1 MDKRL
6 LGGLDLTRFLRTY
19 WQKRPLVVRQA
30 LPDMEK
36 LAAPQD
42 IFRLAAD
49 ESVESRLVTGGK
61 RWALEHG
68 PFSRRRIAKLPDRR
82 WTLLV
87 QGLNQHW
94 PAADRLLRRFAF
106 LPYARLDDV
115 MVSYAVA
122 GGGVGPHTDSY
133 DVFLVQGQ
141 GRRRWRIGRVP
152 DAEFISGLDL
162 RILRRFE
169 PDAEYVMEPGDLLYL
184 PPGWGHDGVALD
196 ECMTYSIG
204 FRAPARQ
211 ELLYEF
217 LVRTAEQICLP
228 GLYTDPDLARQ
239 SGPALLPATMV
250 RRTEALVRK
259 LRFSSADVARFLG
272 AYLSEPKPQVVFSR
286 PLRPLAPG
294 AFARKVTTAGL
305 RLDPRSIMLYR
316 GNQVFINGESLRCRP
331 DQRTPL
337 RKLADLRQLAGMDT
351 APTCLALFHEWHG
364 NGWLHVGSR
373 EDP

>member
-6 LGGLDLTRFLRTY
+6 LGGLDVTRFLRTY

-30 LPDMEK
+30 VPDMGN

-42 IFRLAAD
+42 VFRLARDA
-49 ESVESRLVTGGK
+49 EVESRVVVGGR
-61 RWALEHG
+61 RWSLEHG
-68 PFSRRRIAKLPDRR
+68 PFTRRDLNTLPHQH

-115 MVSYAVA
+115 MVSYAVPH
-122 GGGVGPHTDSY
+122 GGVGPHTDSY
-133 DVFLVQGQ
+133 DVFLIQGR
-141 GRRRWRIGRVP
+141 GRRRWRIGRVRQP
-152 DAEFISGLDL
+152 EFIDGLDL

-169 PDAEYVMEPGDLLYL
+169 PTAEYVMEPGDLLYL
-184 PPGWGHDGVALD
+184 PPGWGHDGVAID

-204 FRAPARQ
+204 FRAPSRQ

-217 LVRTAEQICLP
+217 FVRAAEQICLP
-228 GLYTDPDLARQ
+228 GLYTDPDLSRQ
-239 SGPALLPATMV
+239 PGPAQLPTTMI

-259 LRFSSADVARFLG
+259 VRFSNADITDFLG
-272 AYLSEPKPQVVFSR
+272 AYLSEPKPQVVFAR
-286 PLRPLAPG
+286 PGRLPSPAM
-294 AFARKVTTAGL
+294 FARKVALAGI

-316 GNQVFINGESLRCRP
+316 GSRVFINGESLRCQSG
-331 DQRTPL
+331 QRTAL
-337 RKLADLRQLAGMDT
+337 LKLANRRQLAPRE
-351 APTCLALFHEWHG
+351 AASTCLALFREWHG
-364 NGWLHVGSR
+364 NGWLHLGMP
-373 EDP
+373 EAP